1 MGKTGLWEVRWREE
15 EKTLTLDGETVLEY
29 RLCWPRVE
37 GGGRGAGRLSR
48 GYGELADRWRQRWRR
63 EVYCQA
69 CLQLADC
76 RAQARPFSPWR
87 CVLEGEV
94 TLREENLLG
103 LKLQAREE
111 RGAVGVCRVCW
122 GDVWKVKE
130 GAPLL
135 LREVLPRKRGWK
147 KALCRQLTQQGEQ
160 LQRAGGCFL
169 NSDWQ
174 SKLRHVLPVE
184 DYCLYGDRVEFPFP
198 QCVLA
203 PAVEGTPILWV
214 PRPDG
219 ERTEA

>member
-1 MGKTGLWEVRWREE
+1 MGEKGTWEVIWKE
-15 EKTLTLDGETVLEY
+15 EKKGLTLDGEAVLEY
-29 RLCWPRVE
+29 HLRWPQVE
-37 GGGRGAGRLSR
+37 GGGRGAKRLSR
-48 GYGELADRWRQRWRR
+48 GYSEMAGRWRERWQR

-76 RAQARPFSPWR
+76 RAQARPFTPWQ

-94 TLREENLLG
+94 TIGEENCLG
-103 LKLQAREE
+103 LKLRAWEE
-111 RGAVGVCRVCW
+111 RGDGRKCQVCW

-130 GAPLL
+130 GAPVL

-169 NSDWQ
+169 DPDWPE
-174 SKLRHVLPVE
+174 KITGLLPTG
-184 DYCLYGDRVEFPFP
+184 DYCLYEDRVEFPFP
-198 QCVLA
+198 QCTLA

-214 PRPDG
+214 PRPD
-219 ERTEA
+219 ETEGA